1 MTDYN
6 PKSSG
11 VIRSQLNDKIESL
24 INNPALDNT
33 DVLGALLEATAR
45 TRSETQE
52 EALADLARDA
62 DLQTA
67 TGEALTLKAAELG
80 VERRPAVPAT
90 GVVEFSRSQS
100 APSDF
105 LIVGGTQVQT
115 AGGSVVF
122 ETTEST
128 TINSGTTS
136 ATANVEAVRGG
147 ADTNLPANTLTTM
160 PSPPVGV
167 DTVTNPEPTGDVD
180 FSDTD
185 GENLIAGRDRETDE
199 QLRERALDST
209 AIGGA
214 ATSGA
219 IRTALLDLEGV
230 RTATLFTNDTQSAN
244 GNGFGLPPYSTE
256 VVVSGGNETE
266 IARALR
272 DTVSVTELFR
282 LQGGAVAID
291 ATTDVYVPSSNQT
304 VSVGFSRPN
313 TLQASIALIVG
324 TESSSDYVGNTELKR
339 RIVNHVGGTLP
350 NGATET
356 GLDAGEDLYLDRLKD
371 VIVGPDTGVLGITNL
386 VIDTNG
392 DGSDDTETFA
402 NGLTGISVA
411 RSEQIRVDAANDI
424 TIT

>member
-6 PKSSG
+6 PKGSG
-11 VIRSQLNDKIESL
+11 VIRSQLNNKIEEF
-24 INNPALDNT
+24 IEDPALDNT

-45 TRSETQE
+45 TRSQTQE
-52 EALADLARDA
+52 EALESLARDA

-67 TGEALTLKAAELG
+67 TGEALTLKAAEFG

-105 LIVGGTQVQT
+105 LIVSGTQVQT
-115 AGGSVVF
+115 ADGSVVF
-122 ETTEST
+122 ETTEPT
-128 TINSGTTS
+128 TINAGETS

-147 ADTNLPANTLTTM
+147 VETNLPANTLTTM

-199 QLRERALDST
+199 QLRERTLDST

-214 ATSGA
+214 ATGAA

-230 RTATLFTNDTQSAN
+230 RTVTLFTNDTRNSN

-282 LQGGAVAID
+282 LQGGVVATD
-291 ATTDVYVPSSNQT
+291 VTTDVYVPSAKQT

-313 TLQASIALIVG
+313 TLAASITVELVI
-324 TESSSDYVGNTELKR
+324 ESDYVGDTEIQR
-339 RIVNHVGGTLP
+339 RIVDYVGGTLP

-356 GLDAGEDLYLDRLKD
+356 GLAASEDLYVDRLED
-371 VIVGPDTGVLGITNL
+371 AIVGPDTGVLGVSTL
-386 VIDTNG
+386 VIDTDG
-392 DGSDDTETFA
+392 DGVSDTQDIDS
-402 NGLTGISVA
+402 GLQGISVA
-411 RSEQIRVDAANDI
+411 ASEQIRVDANDI
-424 TIT
+424 EITTQ

>member
-11 VIRSQLNDKIESL
+11 VIRSQLNQEIEAL
-24 INNPALDNT
+24 IDDPALDNT

-45 TRSETQE
+45 THSQTKE

-105 LIVGGTQVQT
+105 LITSGTQVQT
-115 AGGSVVF
+115 ADGSVLF

-128 TINSGTTS
+128 TISAGETS
-136 ATANVEAVRGG
+136 ATANVEAVQGG
-147 ADTNLPANTLTTM
+147 VDTNLPANTLTTM

-167 DTVTNPEPTGDVD
+167 DTVTNPEPTGDVE
-180 FSDTD
+180 FSDTN

-199 QLRERALDST
+199 QLRERTLDST

-214 ATSGA
+214 ATGGA

-230 RTATLFTNDTQSAN
+230 RTVTMFTNDTRNSN

-282 LQGGAVAID
+282 LQGGVVATD
-291 ATTDVYVPSSNQT
+291 VTTDVYVPSAEQT
-304 VSVGFSRPN
+304 VSVGFSRPT
-313 TLQASIALIVG
+313 TLTASITANMV
-324 TESSSDYVGNTELKR
+324 TEDDYVGNIEIQR
-339 RIVNHVGGTLP
+339 RIVDYVGGTLP
-350 NGATET
+350 SGATET
-356 GLDAGEDLYLDRLKD
+356 GLGAGENLVVNRLED
-371 VIVGPDTGVLGITNL
+371 AIVGRDTGVLGVFNL
-386 VIDTNG
+386 TIDTN
-392 DGSDDTETFA
+392 DDFDDDTETIES
-402 NGLTGISVA
+402 GLQGISVA
-411 RSEQIRVDAANDI
+411 KSEQISVDADDI
-424 TIT
+424 TIITQ